1 MASNKQRQSFRR
13 NLVGYSKD
21 KFAEQGATLHR
32 SSKPER
38 GPLYLKY
45 CGEIHRTGVTMMD
58 LAKWAQVDFSKIPAA
73 WVD

>member
-1 MASNKQRQSFRR
+1 MATNKQRQSFRR

-38 GPLYLKY
+38 GPLYLKH
-45 CGEIHRTGVTMMD
+45 CGKIHRTGVTMTE
-58 LAKWAQVDFSKIPAA
+58 LAKLAGIDLSKIPAA